1 MIQVKVGIEEKTM
14 DPVEK
19 ILLTNENGEV
29 TKSKD
34 ADKTIKTL
42 INSGKIV

>member
-1 MIQVKVGIEEKTM
+1 MIQVKVGIGEKTT

-19 ILLTNENGEV
+19 ILLTSENGDV
-29 TKSKD
+29 TKSNN